1 MWRGYDLK
9 ALVKVDL
16 KAMSDN
22 PIEILGARE
31 RRRRWSAEE
40 KFRIVAESHEPGSSV
55 RAIAARYDVYPSL
68 LHTWRRQVRQGL
80 LGPSAPL
87 RLLPVQLTP
96 AQPEPSA
103 PPVVNTAPSGI
114 EICLPDG
121 SRVLVGENVSLKA
134 LRRVM
139 SALRG

>member
-1 MWRGYDLK
+1 
-9 ALVKVDL
+9 
-16 KAMSDN
+16 MSDD

-31 RRRRWSAEE
+31 RRRRWSVAE
-40 KFRIVAESHEPGSSV
+40 KLRIVAESHEPGGSV
-55 RAIAARYDVYPSL
+55 RAVAARYDVYPSL
-68 LHTWRRQVRQGL
+68 LHTWRRQVRQGS

-87 RLLPVQLTP
+87 RLLPVQLIP
-96 AQPEPSA
+96 SQQEPSA
-103 PPVVNTAPSGI
+103 PPVANTPSNEI